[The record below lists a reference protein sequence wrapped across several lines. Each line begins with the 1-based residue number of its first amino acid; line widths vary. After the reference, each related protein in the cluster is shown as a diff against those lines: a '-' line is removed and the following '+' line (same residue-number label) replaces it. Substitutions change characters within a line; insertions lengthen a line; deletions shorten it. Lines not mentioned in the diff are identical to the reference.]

1 MRPQKGQQS
10 LWKCMAGESG
20 KNHMSGVQEIKNLGF
35 LQYTEKHLQQNTV
48 EDQCLC
54 VVGTFSLYPHWP
66 ESY

>member
-48 EDQCLC
+48 ED
-54 VVGTFSLYPHWP
+54 
-66 ESY
+66 